1 MLAYHWGNN
10 AEAHVSVSLGEQ
22 RWNTEAS
29 TGGTAHNPRQNR
41 RNAEATGT
49 PCITPGETGAG
60 NPQKRSSSSC
70 GRGLDL
76 ESQKKTQTQLSFN
89 FPSALDTAEALPQ
102 LSRSKKPPAQRVSW
116 RREGPRTCVAL
127 APLKSSDQL
136 ARSRAR
142 SPSSCGTMMTP
153 RGGCG
158 GQGLSAVGGGR
169 WH

>member
-1 MLAYHWGNN
+1 MFLLAYLWGNN
-10 AEAHVSVSLGEQ
+10 AEALKPAPGAPRITPDKTGQ
-22 RWNTEAS
+22 RRSHWDTV
-29 TGGTAHNPRQNR
+29 HNPRRNR
-41 RNAEATGT
+41 RRWG
-49 PCITPGETGAG
+49 G